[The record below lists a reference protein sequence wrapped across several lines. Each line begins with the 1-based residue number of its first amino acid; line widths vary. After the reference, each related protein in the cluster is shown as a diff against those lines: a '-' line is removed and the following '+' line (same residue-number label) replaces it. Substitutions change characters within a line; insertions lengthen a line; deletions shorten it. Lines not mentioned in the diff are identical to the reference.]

1 MIQKQEHSKS
11 AQFESSKN
19 AQVVSNKFKT
29 MVNSVIKDN
38 ERRKQI
44 VLFGVSEDNADLG
57 GIVNDILECAC
68 GPNKPSEK
76 DFCRVGARQPGG
88 SRPVKV
94 YLNS

>member
-1 MIQKQEHSKS
+1 
-11 AQFESSKN
+11 
-19 AQVVSNKFKT
+19 
-29 MVNSVIKDN
+29 VNSVIKDN

-57 GIVNDILECAC
+57 GIVTDILECAC
-68 GPNKPSEK
+68 GPNKPSVK
-76 DFCRVGARQPGG
+76 DKSRVGAQKPGG